1 MLRFLRCCL
10 NGRVVGVLVAV
21 GPTTPRWPGGIRSIE
36 CGMSFSRRDLGQH
49 RRRPHLE
56 PPVSDP
62 GGARPAAADT
72 DGAGAPVPP
81 SGRAV
86 EDDAG
91 MVPSGTREAAMKAQ
105 RHKALPWV
113 AVLLAGWVCVAVV
126 VAVGSVA
133 RVPGS
138 GLAALDGW
146 VPWLLPA
153 ARLAGDLA
161 AAATVGCLVAA
172 AVLLAERGFLAPAG
186 YRWLRRATWPAVA
199 WAASAVLLLPGLL
212 VEFLNTDLSQVS
224 FPALVAFVRDTPFGG
239 SQAATAALAA
249 VVAVGSRVVLTTAG
263 ARVLLVLALLA
274 VVPPAVAEY
283 AEYAEAE
290 GTGVPVVIAAT
301 GMVLHILA
309 ALVWSGTLA
318 ALLLTRLSSGELV
331 TAVRRYSR
339 AAPVLVLVVGGSG
352 LLTAAVDLDDPGQ
365 WLQTAYGRVVLLKI
379 AGFVA
384 LVAVG
389 WWHRRRTLPALAS
402 GQAGAFRRIAAVE
415 LLVFA
420 ITFGLA
426 VGLSRTPAPVHAP
439 AEIEMSQPAL
449 PAPLTAL
456 S

>member
-1 MLRFLRCCL
+1 
-10 NGRVVGVLVAV
+10 
-21 GPTTPRWPGGIRSIE
+21 
-36 CGMSFSRRDLGQH
+36 
-49 RRRPHLE
+49 
-56 PPVSDP
+56 
-62 GGARPAAADT
+62 
-72 DGAGAPVPP
+72 
-81 SGRAV
+81 
-86 EDDAG
+86 
-91 MVPSGTREAAMKAQ
+91 MVPSGTREAATKAQ
-105 RHKALPWV
+105 RHGPLSWV
-113 AVLLAGWVCVAVV
+113 VVLLAGSVCVAVV
-126 VAVGSVA
+126 VAVGSIA

-138 GLAALDGW
+138 GLAALDEW

-172 AVLLAERGFLAPAG
+172 AVLLTERGVLAPAG
-186 YRWLRRATWPAVA
+186 YRWLLRATWPAVA
-199 WAASAVLLLPGLL
+199 WGASAVLLLPGLL

-224 FPALVAFVRDTPFGG
+224 FLALVAFVRDTPFGAA
-239 SQAATAALAA
+239 QAATAALAA

-283 AEYAEAE
+283 AEAD
-290 GTGVPVVIAAT
+290 GTGVPVAIAAT
-301 GMVLHILA
+301 GMVLHVLA

-318 ALLLTRLSSGELV
+318 ALLLTRLSSRDLV

-339 AAPVLVLVVGGSG
+339 AAPLLVLVVGGSG
-352 LLTAAVDLDDPGQ
+352 LLTAAADLEDPGQ

-379 AGFVA
+379 AGFAA
-384 LVAVG
+384 LVGVG

-439 AEIEMSQPAL
+439 AESEMSQPAL
-449 PAPLTAL
+449 LAR
-456 S
+456 

>member
-1 MLRFLRCCL
+1 M
-10 NGRVVGVLVAV
+10 
-21 GPTTPRWPGGIRSIE
+21 
-36 CGMSFSRRDLGQH
+36 
-49 RRRPHLE
+49 
-56 PPVSDP
+56 SDP
-62 GGARPAAADT
+62 PAARPATGEIDGVSTAKRSQT
-72 DGAGAPVPP
+72 VGGRRSQWWLVGAGGVVAA
-81 SGRAV
+81 AV
-86 EDDAG
+86 CA
-91 MVPSGTREAAMKAQ
+91 
-105 RHKALPWV
+105 
-113 AVLLAGWVCVAVV
+113 AVV

-172 AVLLAERGFLAPAG
+172 AVLLTERGFLAPAG

-199 WAASAVLLLPGLL
+199 WGASADLQLPGLL

-224 FPALVAFVRDTPFGG
+224 LSALVAFIRDTPFGG
-239 SQAATAALAA
+239 AQAATAVL
-249 VVAVGSRVVLTTAG
+249 VVGVAVGSRWVLTTAG
-263 ARVLLVLALLA
+263 ARVLLVIVLLA
-274 VVPPAVAEY
+274 VVPSAA

-290 GTGVPVVIAAT
+290 GTGVPVAIAAT
-301 GMVLHILA
+301 GMVLHVLA

-318 ALLLTRLSSGELV
+318 ALLLTRLSAGELV

-339 AAPVLVLVVGGSG
+339 MAPVLVLAVGGSG
-352 LLTAAVDLDDPGQ
+352 LLTAAAELDDPGQ
-365 WLQTAYGRVVLLKI
+365 WLQTAYGRVVLLKVTVL
-379 AGFVA
+379 AA
-384 LVAVG
+384 LVALG

-439 AEIEMSQPAL
+439 TETQMSVPAARSSTPVD
-449 PAPLTAL
+449 PAI

>member
-1 MLRFLRCCL
+1 
-10 NGRVVGVLVAV
+10 
-21 GPTTPRWPGGIRSIE
+21 
-36 CGMSFSRRDLGQH
+36 
-49 RRRPHLE
+49 
-56 PPVSDP
+56 
-62 GGARPAAADT
+62 
-72 DGAGAPVPP
+72 VPP

-91 MVPSGTREAAMKAQ
+91 MAPSGTRDAATKAQ
-105 RHKALPWV
+105 RHWPLPWV
-113 AVLLAGWVCVAVV
+113 VVLLAGSVCAAVV

-133 RVPGS
+133 RAPGS

-172 AVLLAERGFLAPAG
+172 AVLLTERGFLAPVG
-186 YRWLRRATWPAVA
+186 YRWLRWATWPAMA
-199 WAASAVLLLPGLL
+199 WSASAVLLLPGLL

-239 SQAATAALAA
+239 AQAATAALAA

-274 VVPPAVAEY
+274 VVPLAVAEY
-283 AEYAEAE
+283 AEAD
-290 GTGVPVVIAAT
+290 GTGVPVAIAAT
-301 GMVLHILA
+301 GMVLHVLA

-318 ALLLTRLSSGELV
+318 ALLLTRLSAGDLV

-352 LLTAAVDLDDPGQ
+352 LLTAAADLADPGQ

-379 AGFVA
+379 AGLTA

-426 VGLSRTPAPVHAP
+426 VGLSRTPAPVQAP

-449 PAPLTAL
+449 LAR
-456 S
+456 

>member
-1 MLRFLRCCL
+1 
-10 NGRVVGVLVAV
+10 
-21 GPTTPRWPGGIRSIE
+21 
-36 CGMSFSRRDLGQH
+36 
-49 RRRPHLE
+49 
-56 PPVSDP
+56 
-62 GGARPAAADT
+62 
-72 DGAGAPVPP
+72 
-81 SGRAV
+81 
-86 EDDAG
+86 
-91 MVPSGTREAAMKAQ
+91 MVPSGTREAATKAQ
-105 RHKALPWV
+105 RYGPLPWV
-113 AVLLAGWVCVAVV
+113 VVLLAGSVCVTVV

-172 AVLLAERGFLAPAG
+172 AVLLTERGFLPPAG

-199 WAASAVLLLPGLL
+199 WGLFAVLLLPGLL
-212 VEFLNTDLSQVS
+212 VEFLNTDLSQAS

-239 SQAATAALAA
+239 AQAATAALA
-249 VVAVGSRVVLTTAG
+249 VTVAVGSRVVLTTAG

-283 AEYAEAE
+283 AEAE
-290 GTGVPVVIAAT
+290 GTGVPVAIAAT

-318 ALLLTRLSSGELV
+318 ALLLTRLSAGDLV

-352 LLTAAVDLDDPGQ
+352 LLTAAADLDDPGQ
-365 WLQTAYGRVVLLKI
+365 WLQTAYGRVALLK
-379 AGFVA
+379 VA
-384 LVAVG
+384 AFATLVAVG

-426 VGLSRTPAPVHAP
+426 VGLSRTPAPLHAP
-439 AEIEMSQPAL
+439 AEVEMSQPAL
-449 PAPLTAL
+449 LVR
-456 S
+456 